1 MLRTFRLIDAAALS
15 SVALL
20 VAACTDSGAPT
31 GPTGQLQTEMITC
44 QAAVRAGTL
53 TCVASQSVAAPQLH
67 AAPGMSFNRIVGGQG
82 ALVRLA
88 SSATSYNSG
97 TQVFSSSVT
106 LENLL
111 SQAMNTADGTTPDA
125 GGIKVFFHSG
135 PTVTGGSGIVD
146 VANPD
151 GVDLFTGTNQ
161 PFFLYS
167 SGAVLSS
174 GGSTSPKTWQFD
186 VSTTVTTFAFQV
198 FVTTRLPDEISPLV
212 ALGLSRTPSALTILP
227 GASGT
232 TTVNLTRTNFAGAVT
247 LSLSGAPSGVTGSFS
262 PAAPTGTSS
271 TLTLNV
277 GGNVATGVYTLTVT
291 GTGTGIGGTRSTRL
305 TLTVGTAGVG
315 NVTVDF
321 SSCPVADRAVW
332 LAAQDGGGAWTRIP
346 GGGDVY
352 TFTIGSS
359 GGGLAYVTLGASDA
373 ASVTVQY
380 MTQAEFTA
388 GGTRAFC
395 PPPPVGKTVNGSVAG
410 VAVTDQATV
419 SLGYSSATVSGFGSL
434 AFQLTQVP
442 DGAQDLVAY
451 RHSSVGG
458 PESAIIRRNQNI
470 PDNGTITTLD
480 FDGVEA
486 FTPATATMTLNGLL
500 GGEQV
505 FRSMGYQVAN
515 CATASLYG
523 DMGGATFT
531 AFGIPSGQQQ
541 PTDLHDLNVLAYTST
556 EFRSI
561 QQFNHSLVARTL
573 TLGAVLPSPTITT
586 LATPPAYQRLQAVY
600 TLPAD
605 YQGQT
610 TWQYYNDPVTKVVD
624 IIATFGYLGGPSTTL
639 ALPDFSALS
648 GWDNN
653 WAPAS
658 AGVAHWSVSAGG
670 FSGSP
675 CTEGATGKSAQV
687 SGTF

>member
-15 SVALL
+15 AVALL
-20 VAACTDSGAPT
+20 VAACSDPGAPT
-31 GPTGQLQTEMITC
+31 APTGQFRSEMIMC
-44 QAAVRAGTL
+44 QVAVRARTL
-53 TCVASQSVAAPQLH
+53 TCASSQPSAAPQAP
-67 AAPGMSFNRIVGGQG
+67 AAAGMSFNLIVGGQG
-82 ALVRLA
+82 ALVRLG
-88 SSATSYNSG
+88 SSGTSYNSG

-106 LENLL
+106 VENLIAQPM
-111 SQAMNTADGTTPDA
+111 STADGTTPDA
-125 GGIKVFFHSG
+125 EGIKVFFHSD
-135 PTVTGGSGIVD
+135 PTVTGGSGTVT
-146 VANPD
+146 VANSD
-151 GVDLFTGTNQ
+151 GVGSFTGTNQ
-161 PFFLYS
+161 EYFLYNDGVVP
-167 SGAVLSS
+167 SGE
-174 GGSTSPKTWQFD
+174 STSPKQWQFN
-186 VSTTVTTFAFQV
+186 VPTTVTTFTFQV
-198 FVTTRLPDEISPLV
+198 FVTTRLPNESTALV
-212 ALGLSRTPSALTILP
+212 ALGLSRSPSALTILP

-232 TTVNLTRTNFAGAVT
+232 TTVNLTRTNFTGAVT
-247 LSLSGAPSGVTGSFS
+247 LSLGGASAGISGSFA

-271 TLTLNV
+271 TLTVSV
-277 GGNVATGVYTLTVT
+277 GGAVAPGTYFLTVD
-291 GTGTGIGGTRSTRL
+291 GTGTAGHRSTPL

-321 SSCPVADRAVW
+321 SGCPVGQRAVW
-332 LAAQDGGGAWTRIP
+332 LAAQDGGGPWTRVT
-346 GGGDVY
+346 GVGDVY
-352 TFTIGSS
+352 TFTIGS
-359 GGGLAYVTLGASDA
+359 GGGGMAYVMLGAGDVS
-373 ASVTVQY
+373 SVLVQY

-470 PDNGTITTLD
+470 PDNGTIATLD

-505 FRSMGYQVAN
+505 FQSMGYQVAN